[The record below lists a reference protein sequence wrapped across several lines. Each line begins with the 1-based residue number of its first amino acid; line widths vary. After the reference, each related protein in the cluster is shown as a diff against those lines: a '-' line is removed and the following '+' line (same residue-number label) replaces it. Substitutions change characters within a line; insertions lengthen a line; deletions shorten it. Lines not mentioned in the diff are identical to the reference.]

1 VRHCTWLPA
10 VGFGAAMTG
19 AGLGFAPVP
28 AAEVPGEHR
37 AVRWAGPAALAAVTL
52 ALLVLGW
59 WSGVP
64 AIRALGA
71 SAMVMMSSVLL
82 PTKPF
87 DGAFITRRLAD
98 TLIFLAMLGVAALL
112 LLGWI

>member
-1 VRHCTWLPA
+1 MGGV
-10 VGFGAAMTG
+10 
-19 AGLGFAPVP
+19 GLGFAPLP
-28 AAEVPGEHR
+28 AATVPDEQR
-37 AVRWAGPAALAAVTL
+37 AVRWAGPAALAAVTVVLL
-52 ALLVLGW
+52 ALGW
-59 WSGVP
+59 WSGLP

-87 DGAFITRRLAD
+87 DGAYITRRLANI
-98 TLIFLAMLGVAALL
+98 LIFLAMLAVAAFL

>member
-1 VRHCTWLPA
+1 
-10 VGFGAAMTG
+10 MTG

-28 AAEVPGEHR
+28 AADAPVESR
-37 AVRWAGPAALAAVTL
+37 AVRWVGPLALAAVTM
-52 ALLVLGW
+52 ALLILGR

-64 AIRALGA
+64 ATRALGA

-87 DGAFITRRLAD
+87 DGAFITHRLVN
-98 TLIFLAMLGVAALL
+98 TVIFLAMLGVAALL